1 MSTKIDFHA
10 IRPFGPTILQG
21 KLTDDMIKIL
31 DDRATELL
39 DDDKLSKK
47 YGQGS
52 LDVETGT
59 FTPTK

>member
-1 MSTKIDFHA
+1 MA
-10 IRPFGPTILQG
+10 IKQKVPSPSQFAEQVKQQEEK
-21 KLTDDMIKIL
+21 KL
-31 DDRATELL
+31 A
-39 DDDKLSKK
+39 DKLSKK